1 MIQLILTVGV
11 PSSGKSTWAKQKV
24 AEDPTN
30 WVRINNDSLR
40 EMMNGSVF
48 TNDYEKLIKSTREF
62 IVLQALKSG
71 KNVIVDNLNLG
82 KRNFEDYCKLAQS
95 SGKQV
100 KVLEKSFYVEL
111 SEAIKRDSERTGSA
125 KVGPEVI
132 GKWWKASGGKQ
143 HKLYVCREEVFVKV
157 PEPLPMEHVEGL
169 PNAIIVD
176 IDGTLQKN
184 HHGRS
189 YYDASTCDQ
198 DVPNIPV
205 IETVKM
211 FHDKGYEIIFC
222 SGREDKYKDPTERF
236 FKKHIPDVKYVLH
249 MRTTDDQRKDSIIKP
264 EIFDKYIRNKYN
276 VLLVLDDRKQVVD
289 SFRNLGLTVF
299 QVAPGDF

>member
-24 AEDPTN
+24 AEDPSN
-30 WVRINNDSLR
+30 WVRVNNDDLR
-40 EMMNGSVF
+40 QSFNGSHF

-100 KVLEKSFYVEL
+100 KVFEKSFYVEL

-132 GKWWKASGGKQ
+132 GKWWKTSGGKQ
-143 HKLYVCREEVFVKV
+143 HKLYVCREEVFVKTF
-157 PEPLPMEHVEGL
+157 EPISYSETEGL
-169 PNAIIVD
+169 PNCAIFD
-176 IDGTLQKN
+176 LDGTMAN
-184 HHGRS
+184 ISHRS
-189 YYDASTCDQ
+189 PYDASNCNKDK
-198 DVPNIPV
+198 PNLHV
-205 IETVKM
+205 VNFAKLLHENGHT
-211 FHDKGYEIIFC
+211 IFFF
-222 SGREDKYKDPTERF
+222 SGREDKHKAMTEEWLD
-236 FKKHIPDVKYVLH
+236 KHFGKSYSLH
-249 MRTTDDQRKDSIIKP
+249 MRETENFEKDVLLKDRL
-264 EIFDKYIRNKYN
+264 FKTHVANKYN
-276 VLLVLDDRKQVVD
+276 CKAWVDDRLQIARYVYD
-289 SFRNLGLTVF
+289 MGLPLFRV
-299 QVAPGDF
+299 GDPESNF